1 LGEAGLGARQLGPV
15 GGPPLPELP
24 GAVALA
30 GSVLVRV
37 GVAVDV
43 TAVTVG
49 VAVGVTVGVT
59 VAVAVG
65 LAGGG
70 PLGGASPSC
79 ARAASRWVREA
90 ASARSKLA

>member
-1 LGEAGLGARQLGPV
+1 MGEAGLGARQLGPV

-30 GSVLVRV
+30 GGVLVWV

-49 VAVGVTVGVT
+49 VAVAVT
-59 VAVAVG
+59 VAVAVAVG
-65 LAGGG
+65 FAGGG
-70 PLGGASPSC
+70 PLGGPSPNC
-79 ARAASRWVREA
+79 ARAASRWEREA
-90 ASARSKLA
+90 TSDVRYIAA